1 MTLKVVVYAQELK
14 SLAKRSRQAQDNSKP
29 QRSGDSDSD
38 LDSSEGSDDEVKLER
53 IQQIFV
59 FLIYHPAICVSTP
72 IDLQKALQSTLG
84 LLPAS
89 QTLYFCSK
97 LQASHG
103 MEVYLAVQVLPCYS
117 LAKFAGV
124 NLVPFKS
131 KLWEY

>member
-97 LQASHG
+97 ATGKSWHG
-103 MEVYLAVQVLPCYS
+103 SIFSSTATAMLFFGKVCWGKPC
-117 LAKFAGV
+117 
-124 NLVPFKS
+124 PF
-131 KLWEY
+131 